1 MTPNPTPP
9 ETPPEGPGTA
19 TSMLGL
25 LLPILG
31 VVFLFLTLAALS
43 EGGLF

>member
-1 MTPNPTPP
+1 MIPNPTPP

-19 TSMLGL
+19 TSMFSL

-31 VVFLFLTLAALS
+31 VVLLLLTLAALS